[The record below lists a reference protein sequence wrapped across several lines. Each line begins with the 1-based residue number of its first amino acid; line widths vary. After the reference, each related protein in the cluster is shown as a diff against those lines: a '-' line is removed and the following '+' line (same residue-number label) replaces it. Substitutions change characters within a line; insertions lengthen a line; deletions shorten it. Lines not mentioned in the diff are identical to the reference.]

1 MSWDVALVRT
11 KTNTEPIEK
20 IDNLSRRDFR
30 LDEVVKKL
38 EENLVGIEKA
48 DWAWLDYEA
57 CDYSVSFQ
65 LDPEEIILYI
75 HILNDNG
82 EPAVMT
88 LIRDLCIWLDCR
100 AIDRTENKFIQ

>member
-48 DWAWLDYEA
+48 DLAWLDYEA

-65 LDPEEIILYI
+65 LAPEEIILYI
-75 HILNDNG
+75 HILSDDG
-82 EPAVMT
+82 EAAVMT
-88 LIRDLCIWLDCR
+88 LIKDLCVWLDCR
-100 AIDRTENKFIQ
+100 AIDRTENEFI